1 MGSEMCIRDRF
12 KELTGKL
19 DKTRIREFYGPSVP
33 VMLRETGIAE
43 QFIETTEPKIHQ
55 YLADAITTHINREL
69 YFAEKK

>member
-1 MGSEMCIRDRF
+1 MSRYI
-12 KELTGKL
+12 
-19 DKTRIREFYGPSVP
+19 YGPSVP